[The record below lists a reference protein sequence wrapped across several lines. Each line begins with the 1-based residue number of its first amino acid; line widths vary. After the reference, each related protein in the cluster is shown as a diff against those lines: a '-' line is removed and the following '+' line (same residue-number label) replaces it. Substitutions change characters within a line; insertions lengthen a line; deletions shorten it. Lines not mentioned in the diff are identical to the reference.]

1 MNSSSKVLYWT
12 PVTWAEKTR
21 EEESLNT
28 YVTCL
33 QHRRSASQTLF
44 CWRGPL
50 PSLKPVV
57 TWEGTIYAELEW
69 PQNETGL
76 VRFGWP
82 WQMAK
87 LNMHCTGLA
96 THPAISTLTALLV
109 NVNTVTARWRI
120 NFLLQSG
127 ARGSCLGVGVGEGEG
142 VEETGQRRNEG
153 LGRTDIP
160 SVFCFHRVV
169 LNFSALL
176 LAVY

>member
-1 MNSSSKVLYWT
+1 
-12 PVTWAEKTR
+12 
-21 EEESLNT
+21 
-28 YVTCL
+28 
-33 QHRRSASQTLF
+33 
-44 CWRGPL
+44 
-50 PSLKPVV
+50 
-57 TWEGTIYAELEW
+57 
-69 PQNETGL
+69 
-76 VRFGWP
+76 
-82 WQMAK
+82 MAK

-127 ARGSCLGVGVGEGEG
+127 ERGSCLGVGVGEGG
-142 VEETGQRRNEG
+142 GGGDRAKTKRRT
-153 LGRTDIP
+153 GRTDRP